1 MSGVGLGVLCLAL
14 LPSGSFGCSSSS
26 AGSASNPGGS
36 AGSAGGG
43 GVAGANVAGA
53 PNAGAVNGGMS
64 GANAASGGNATA
76 GAGTAAS
83 GAANAGAAGSS
94 GGATA
99 YDALVLADQPV
110 AYWGV
115 NLAPANET
123 DLTGNGHDG
132 TYEGGT
138 PPRVPLPNG
147 SPAADFN
154 GSSEYLSVPSSG
166 VFSVPTTGNLTWEAW
181 LRPDVLQFPHDDGV
195 SGYVDW
201 MGKCEDYSP
210 TCEWEARMYDTTTME
225 NPNRP
230 NRLSA
235 YVFNPSAGLGS
246 AADWQPSTG
255 LITTGT
261 WYHVVGEYTTLTAP
275 ADCTNTAAS
284 PGSINIWVNGVE
296 WNQGSHG
303 QTGCMSQY
311 NVVPEANTSP
321 LDIGTMT
328 KESFFQGALGDIAI
342 YDHLLTPAQITSHY
356 LAMTGKQ
363 PSGTCA
369 DTCSF

>member
-1 MSGVGLGVLCLAL
+1 
-14 LPSGSFGCSSSS
+14 
-26 AGSASNPGGS
+26 
-36 AGSAGGG
+36 
-43 GVAGANVAGA
+43 
-53 PNAGAVNGGMS
+53 MS
-64 GANAASGGNATA
+64 GANAT
-76 GAGTAAS
+76 
-83 GAANAGAAGSS
+83 S
-94 GGATA
+94 GGATSGGATSTGTAGSGGAMA

-115 NLAPANET
+115 NLAPAKET

-138 PPRVPLPNG
+138 PTSVSLPNG

-154 GSSEYLSVPSSG
+154 GSSEYLTVPSSA
-166 VFSVPTTGNLTWEAW
+166 VFSLPTTGNLTWEAW
-181 LRPDVLQFPHDDGV
+181 LRPDVLQFPHDDGS

-210 TCEWEARMYDTTTME
+210 TCEWEARMYDTITME
-225 NPNRP
+225 TPNRP

-235 YVFNPSAGLGS
+235 YIFNPSAGLGS

-255 LITTGT
+255 VISAGA
-261 WYHVVGEYTTLTAP
+261 WYHVVGEYTTLSAP
-275 ADCTNTAAS
+275 ADCTSTTAF

-296 WNQGSHG
+296 WNHASHG

-311 NVVPEANTSP
+311 SVVPKANTSP

-328 KESFFQGALGDIAI
+328 KESFFQGAIGDVAI
-342 YDHLLTPAQITSHY
+342 YDHLLTPTQITSHY
-356 LAMTGKQ
+356 LAMTGKE
-363 PSGTCA
+363 PSGSCA
-369 DTCSF
+369 DTCGF